1 MIEPIR
7 QLILRRKVVDTLRF
21 TKSLVTWGARCRKA
35 ARRDLLGACFVR
47 DTSTNQSRTSGSEEG
62 LAPQRASLLDLIFI
76 TGRRFENAVLNVT
89 ENRDI
94 LKQ

>member
-1 MIEPIR
+1 M
-7 QLILRRKVVDTLRF
+7 DTLRF

-62 LAPQRASLLDLIFI
+62 LAPQRASLLDLLFSEYERVKIRVEQNTLFVI
-76 TGRRFENAVLNVT
+76 Y
-89 ENRDI
+89 
-94 LKQ
+94 